1 MELMELDKIEHH
13 GAPFPDDENWST
25 KTANQVTPR
34 EEEKGE
40 GARRRCGNSEGVLGR
55 AGEPNDTLEIA
66 LF

>member
-34 EEEKGE
+34 EEEKG
-40 GARRRCGNSEGVLGR
+40 GALEEDVEIVR
-55 AGEPNDTLEIA
+55 A
-66 LF
+66 F